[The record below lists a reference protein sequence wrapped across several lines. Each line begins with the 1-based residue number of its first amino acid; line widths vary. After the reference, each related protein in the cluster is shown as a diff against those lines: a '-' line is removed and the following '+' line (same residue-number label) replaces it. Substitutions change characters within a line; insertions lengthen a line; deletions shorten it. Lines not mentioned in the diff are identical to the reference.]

1 MPYLHTQIATRSQD
15 PSRWVWTMLSLALR
29 IAQSLFLHTER
40 RLVSVLSPFQ
50 RESRRRLWYTIG
62 LLDMQAALERASE
75 PMIPGTWLH
84 ASNLPLKINDA
95 EVWCDFD
102 GELRDSRGFTGTAF
116 TIMTCHAQCLGR
128 LLNFPTLSG
137 PAVSDWYE
145 R

>member
-1 MPYLHTQIATRSQD
+1 
-15 PSRWVWTMLSLALR
+15 
-29 IAQSLFLHTER
+29 
-40 RLVSVLSPFQ
+40 
-50 RESRRRLWYTIG
+50 
-62 LLDMQAALERASE
+62 
-75 PMIPGTWLH
+75 MIPGTWLH